1 MLLHRWRK
9 KVSSS
14 HEHKLSQRS
23 ATLMLSIQQ
32 PMKDY
37 QQRQWI
43 QKMEHRCAYKLQVC
57 WNEGRESW
65 RDPAPANRGVVNTS
79 TQRKVSRTR
88 MMVTCLSAAG
98 AGTFTWR
105 YSALLYPY
113 CQTFPARL
121 HNMFRCVK
129 HLTCHQLV
137 ISSQF
142 SSSLPEYAAAD
153 LTHTMVCWSCM
164 HSQQTH
170 RTRSS
175 LQTNC
180 DFHRSPITKH
190 TGVQVRKVIPT
201 KRLQVS
207 LSLPMW
213 VLRFS
218 SRTTELPD
226 GTHSSPP
233 YQAEGIQGY
242 HPSLLSLMDGICR
255 LEESRP
261 CPENWCW
268 GPACTGALG
277 YLASISPPQALGL
290 FLHHGGDT

>member
-9 KVSSS
+9 KVSFS

-65 RDPAPANRGVVNTS
+65 RDPAPATEAWL
-79 TQRKVSRTR
+79 TQAHRERWVGPGWWWHVCQLQVQEPLPEDILHFFTRTAR
-88 MMVTCLSAAG
+88 HSQHAFTTCLG
-98 AGTFTWR
+98 ASNILPATSWR
-105 YSALLYPY
+105 SVHSSALLY
-113 CQTFPARL
+113 L
-121 HNMFRCVK
+121 NM
-129 HLTCHQLV
+129 QLQ
-137 ISSQF
+137 IW
-142 SSSLPEYAAAD
+142 LMLWCAGAAC
-153 LTHTMVCWSCM
+153 THS
-164 HSQQTH
+164 

-207 LSLPMW
+207 LSLLMW

-277 YLASISPPQALGL
+277 YLASISPPQALRL